1 MNWKVIFTL
10 ACFGILMGVASLF
23 GLTHMPVE
31 PILWFLIALF
41 SAYWIAENTPAKPFM
56 HGLVAGVFIGVFN
69 SVIQSAFFEMYL
81 SHNPMAEEGFRQ
93 IPGGIPVRLFP
104 LMVGPAIG
112 VAYGLVVGLLSL
124 LATKLFKK
132 PTAK

>member
-10 ACFGILMGVASLF
+10 SCFGILMGVASLF

-41 SAYWIAENTPAKPFM
+41 SAYWIAENTTAKPFI
-56 HGLVAGVFIGVFN
+56 HGSIAGVLMGILN
-69 SVIQSAFFEMYL
+69 SIMQSAFFDLYL
-81 SHNPMAEEGFRQ
+81 SNNPAAAEGFKQ
-93 IPGGIPVRLFP
+93 IPGGISARLFP
-104 LMVGPAIG
+104 LITGPAIG

-124 LATKLFKK
+124 LARKILKK
-132 PTAK
+132 PAA